1 MYTLLLVE
9 DEAMELL
16 ALKYAVS
23 ANFGDLFQ
31 IIEAADGNTALD
43 LCEKYHPQ
51 LIIADINIPGIT
63 GLDLIEAVHKLDFDT
78 AIIITTAYDKFGYIQ
93 RALEMG
99 VNSYLLKPIDV
110 RELNLAIQKCIRR
123 LEEHRSRERQMSA
136 LMQDIESMRS
146 YAKEYLVQDILD
158 GNAPAEV
165 LTSACGWPSDGALQL
180 CLLCWIP
187 QEQPDYNR
195 FYEICEKQFR
205 GYFSLLFSPLKDCG
219 LLLLQACP
227 GREPGALTLL
237 LRLGA
242 IHVLRSMEHGKIAGS
257 GFFTSYDALS
267 RGWTEFYSSAL
278 ELKGAYSFP
287 PISMG
292 SLGTSHQRVLLRQKI
307 LQRLEARQTSSLI
320 SLLKK
325 TAAASGSYWQTA
337 ALFLHALG
345 RFDPSIPLIEVFK
358 LCDQDR
364 SWKSLSKW
372 LEDYYHDHPVISDQE
387 QAARSHIQRALTF
400 MNQNYS
406 QDLTMAGVAEELG
419 LSATYFSNLFKRQTG
434 KNFVTVLH
442 EIRIRHAVAM
452 MQQGEQDIEKIA
464 VQCGYCSKKYFFEAF
479 RRTTGQSVT
488 QYRQG
493 ENK

>member
-1 MYTLLLVE
+1 
-9 DEAMELL
+9 
-16 ALKYAVS
+16 
-23 ANFGDLFQ
+23 
-31 IIEAADGNTALD
+31 
-43 LCEKYHPQ
+43 
-51 LIIADINIPGIT
+51 
-63 GLDLIEAVHKLDFDT
+63 
-78 AIIITTAYDKFGYIQ
+78 
-93 RALEMG
+93 
-99 VNSYLLKPIDV
+99 
-110 RELNLAIQKCIRR
+110 
-123 LEEHRSRERQMSA
+123 
-136 LMQDIESMRS
+136 
-146 YAKEYLVQDILD
+146 
-158 GNAPAEV
+158 
-165 LTSACGWPSDGALQL
+165 
-180 CLLCWIP
+180 
-187 QEQPDYNR
+187 
-195 FYEICEKQFR
+195 
-205 GYFSLLFSPLKDCG
+205 
-219 LLLLQACP
+219 
-227 GREPGALTLL
+227 
-237 LRLGA
+237 
-242 IHVLRSMEHGKIAGS
+242 MEHGKIAGS

-292 SLGTSHQRVLLRQKI
+292 ALGTSHQRVLLRQKI

-337 ALFLHALG
+337 ALFFHALG

-358 LCDQDR
+358 LCEQDR

-372 LEDYYHDHPVISDQE
+372 LEDYYHDHPIISDQE

-406 QDLTMAGVAEELG
+406 QDLTMTGVAEELG

-452 MQQGEQDIEKIA
+452 MEQGEQDTEKIA

-479 RRTTGQSVT
+479 KRTTGQSVT